1 VNTFGAYQA
10 YYENYLTDSSSSEI
24 SWIGT
29 FQGFLLIIFGIIGGP
44 IFDRGYFRALLATGI
59 FLVVFGM
66 MMTSL
71 ATTYWQI
78 FLAQGL
84 CVGLGA
90 SCLFLPSVAIVA
102 TYFSTKRALAI
113 GISAAGGSTG
123 SVIYSIIF
131 HRLQS
136 KVGASWATRVIGF
149 IALCTLS
156 ISMMVMKTRISPP
169 THPRSLFDRTA
180 FRSIYFVLF
189 SVGLFLIF
197 TGLYIP
203 FFYVVIYA
211 QRKIGITEDLTFYLL
226 SVLNASS
233 AAGRIIPGLLADKF
247 GSLEIM
253 TICAISAAILS
264 YAWVAIQ
271 SLGGIVIFCLLY
283 GFASGAVVSLPSSI
297 VAEMVPDLQL
307 LGTWMGMSFTFA
319 GVGLLI
325 GNPIAGVLINIEDNR
340 FSHGFIFGATVVMA
354 ASVVFVLILLIRLTT
369 SKASSE
375 R

>member
-1 VNTFGAYQA
+1 
-10 YYENYLTDSSSSEI
+10 
-24 SWIGT
+24 
-29 FQGFLLIIFGIIGGP
+29 
-44 IFDRGYFRALLATGI
+44 
-59 FLVVFGM
+59 
-66 MMTSL
+66 
-71 ATTYWQI
+71 
-78 FLAQGL
+78 
-84 CVGLGA
+84 
-90 SCLFLPSVAIVA
+90 
-102 TYFSTKRALAI
+102 
-113 GISAAGGSTG
+113 
-123 SVIYSIIF
+123 
-131 HRLQS
+131 
-136 KVGASWATRVIGF
+136 
-149 IALCTLS
+149 
-156 ISMMVMKTRISPP
+156 
-169 THPRSLFDRTA
+169 
-180 FRSIYFVLF
+180 
-189 SVGLFLIF
+189 VGLFLIF

-319 GVGLLI
+319 GVKL
-325 GNPIAGVLINIEDNR
+325 VDW
-340 FSHGFIFGATVVMA
+340 
-354 ASVVFVLILLIRLTT
+354 
-369 SKASSE
+369 
-375 R
+375 